1 MNQEDYNFLEMMVKR
16 FRLDENAKTVQRTA
30 SIANN
35 IQPTETAMK
44 INQLIKT
51 MNGQRMGS
59 VIDEV
64 GLLKHYLKL
73 Q

>member
-35 IQPTETAMK
+35 IQLTETAMK

>member
-1 MNQEDYNFLEMMVKR
+1 MNQEDYDFLEMMVKR

-35 IQPTETAMK
+35 IQLTETAMK